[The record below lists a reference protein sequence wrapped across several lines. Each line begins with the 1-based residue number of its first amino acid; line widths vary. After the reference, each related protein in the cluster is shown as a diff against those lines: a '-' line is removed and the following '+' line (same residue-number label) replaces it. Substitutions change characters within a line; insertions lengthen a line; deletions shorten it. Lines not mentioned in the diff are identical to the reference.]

1 MSWWFWRGIQVTLHP
16 PSRPRYK
23 GEQLSFLS
31 CISEEGSAAQGS
43 SSYLSSCFSSHGC
56 STACSPFCL
65 GCREIWPRV
74 GIKPGC
80 SPPPHHS
87 LPCHVSVTLLCISW
101 PMTREQQ
108 REAGGPRIG
117 RRNPDGWGLTVTP
130 SSLMFWRQHPGSAS
144 WQGLLDC
151 KSCRLPAQCLT
162 SPSLGLI
169 FQFPFPNT
177 NL

>member
-1 MSWWFWRGIQVTLHP
+1 MKQKTDYYNNPTCPPLPTFHTKIPMVTINNHIQHQKFHL
-16 PSRPRYK
+16 
-23 GEQLSFLS
+23 
-31 CISEEGSAAQGS
+31 
-43 SSYLSSCFSSHGC
+43 
-56 STACSPFCL
+56 
-65 GCREIWPRV
+65 
-74 GIKPGC
+74 
-80 SPPPHHS
+80 PPPHHS

-151 KSCRLPAQCLT
+151 KSCRIPAQCLT